1 MLYDGALARIA
12 QGRQRLVEGD
22 VLEAGLSLHRSQ
34 AIVAELRNSLNME
47 EGGEIA
53 ANLDRL
59 YSYIHQLLV
68 KSMLENQSEPLDE
81 AAGLLMELR
90 GAWSE
95 VAKPDK
101 APQEQE
107 HRMPDSTMKVQGV
120 TSESRLL
127 KITV

>member
-1 MLYDGALARIA
+1 LAI
-12 QGRQRLVEGD
+12 
-22 VLEAGLSLHRSQ
+22 HRSQ
-34 AIVAELRNSLNME
+34 AIVAELRKSLNIE

-59 YSYIHQLLV
+59 YSYVHQLLV

-81 AAGLLMELR
+81 AVVLLMELR

-95 VAKPDK
+95 VAKPAK
-101 APQEQE
+101 EPQGE
-107 HRMPDSTMKVQGV
+107 RRLGDSTLAIGSTV
-120 TSESRLL
+120 SETPSV